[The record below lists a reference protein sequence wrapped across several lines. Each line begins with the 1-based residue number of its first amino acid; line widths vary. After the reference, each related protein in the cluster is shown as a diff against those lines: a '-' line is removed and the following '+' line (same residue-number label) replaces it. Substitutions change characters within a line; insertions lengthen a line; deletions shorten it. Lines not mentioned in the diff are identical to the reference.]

1 MSKKLLFIALFI
13 LTAASYAKADGAN
26 STASQTIRL
35 VISKSIK
42 ISLPGDHGNG
52 HDDHGN
58 GNGNGHDHHG
68 NGNGNGHDEDDDNN
82 GEHRFSIQSNDN
94 FMVFVS
100 NGNAKEIPFT
110 PVTNDK
116 NAAHH
121 TNANGLYSSAQGT
134 EQTFAVNYKSS
145 RKVNDIIYTATQP

>member
-1 MSKKLLFIALFI
+1 MSKRLLFIALFI

-35 VISKSIK
+35 VINKSIK

-58 GNGNGHDHHG
+58 GNGNGHEDHG
-68 NGNGNGHDEDDDNN
+68 NGNGNGHDGD
-82 GEHRFSIQSNDN
+82 EHRFSIQSNDN

-116 NAAHH
+116 NAAQH